1 MRARPPVPSA
11 AACARSRPTGR
22 VAINHRTR
30 HRGSPLGSHGRHP
43 GHQQHGAC
51 RAGCQRCA
59 FRRPPMA
66 TNRALRAH
74 RATAHLTSEGAR
86 EHACSL
92 RVGPTCGATRSDLV
106 ARLLKPEID
115 NKEIHDGVMWFLW
128 KWMGGLAAWLP
139 APPLT
144 LSPCTPSPGQPS
156 TWAACLI
163 LPSVSVC
170 VLDGCVAARHRSTEQ
185 AH

>member
-1 MRARPPVPSA
+1 M
-11 AACARSRPTGR
+11 
-22 VAINHRTR
+22 
-30 HRGSPLGSHGRHP
+30 
-43 GHQQHGAC
+43 
-51 RAGCQRCA
+51 
-59 FRRPPMA
+59 
-66 TNRALRAH
+66 
-74 RATAHLTSEGAR
+74 
-86 EHACSL
+86 
-92 RVGPTCGATRSDLV
+92 CGATRSDLV

-170 VLDGCVAARHRSTEQ
+170 VSDGCVAARHQSTEQ
-185 AH
+185 AHLAALVCSSLGHISGMWPCPFDVPGSPSPMAPCVLGHCIPIGWLAGPSKLPCQLCWPPLCN